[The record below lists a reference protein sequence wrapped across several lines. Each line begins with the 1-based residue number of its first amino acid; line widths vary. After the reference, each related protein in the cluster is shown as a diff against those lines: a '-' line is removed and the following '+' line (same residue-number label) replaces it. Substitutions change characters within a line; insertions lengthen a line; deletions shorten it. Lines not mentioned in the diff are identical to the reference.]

1 MNLRPAD
8 YEDLGEDFFR
18 AASGRKVT
26 DFSGGAGH
34 HSRNRTY
41 AEPSGEWFPSLL
53 AVSRRSVTG
62 FRNRTPNLCRSPN
75 LSYRR
80 VVGFDGSVAGFWG
93 GPLWNSEKIYGHSNC
108 QVRRERG
115 PMGGKSQMHP
125 SHSTT
130 RRQSFYCEA
139 LPLMSCVEFV
149 RSVRLV
155 GVNFSVSPVVNVC
168 FPRSGHRV

>member
-93 GPLWNSEKIYGHSNC
+93 GPLWNSEKIYGQSIC

-115 PMGGKSQMHP
+115 PMGGEISNAP
-125 SHSTT
+125 VALDDSTPILLLRGLAT
-130 RRQSFYCEA
+130 QELRR
-139 LPLMSCVEFV
+139 V
-149 RSVRLV
+149 RQVRRVVWHKVPDGV
-155 GVNFSVSPVVNVC
+155 G
-168 FPRSGHRV
+168 GK